1 MEDNTNR
8 HTIAGAS
15 LYNEQ
20 PYDTG
25 SSCPSTRLT
34 SCTPSISN
42 VRNGVSVGN
51 ALSEDKH
58 WFVLRVSYGRIKK
71 AKAFIEAKELECY
84 VPFQYKE
91 IKKRDK
97 QEIIAIPFFP
107 SLIFVHVTI
116 EELVSLLQDKVI
128 KDSEKRPL
136 LSIYYDHTVH
146 CEDDSTKNPPLVI
159 TESAMSNF
167 IHLTSI
173 HNSHILAIASENV
186 KYKLGDEV
194 IITQGEFKNIHGRV
208 ARVAGQ
214 QRVVVELF
222 DGCFVATAYIS
233 QKAMKLAGG
242 QTK

>member
-1 MEDNTNR
+1 MEDNTNQ

-116 EELVSLLQDKVI
+116 EEVVSLTRQSYQGFRK
-128 KDSEKRPL
+128 KA
-136 LSIYYDHTVH
+136 
-146 CEDDSTKNPPLVI
+146 I
-159 TESAMSNF
+159 T
-167 IHLTSI
+167 
-173 HNSHILAIASENV
+173 
-186 KYKLGDEV
+186 
-194 IITQGEFKNIHGRV
+194 
-208 ARVAGQ
+208 
-214 QRVVVELF
+214 
-222 DGCFVATAYIS
+222 
-233 QKAMKLAGG
+233 
-242 QTK
+242 

>member
-84 VPFQYKE
+84 VPFQYKKN
-91 IKKRDK
+91 KKRDK

-116 EELVSLLQDKVI
+116 
-128 KDSEKRPL
+128 
-136 LSIYYDHTVH
+136 
-146 CEDDSTKNPPLVI
+146 
-159 TESAMSNF
+159 
-167 IHLTSI
+167 
-173 HNSHILAIASENV
+173 
-186 KYKLGDEV
+186 
-194 IITQGEFKNIHGRV
+194 
-208 ARVAGQ
+208 
-214 QRVVVELF
+214 
-222 DGCFVATAYIS
+222 
-233 QKAMKLAGG
+233 
-242 QTK
+242 